1 METID
6 LDKILLANNIDEILN
21 TDSLKKIFINILKDK
36 YKELSS
42 IDIDELFN
50 FDYSK
55 KFASEKYQELDT
67 LLELIKLENVDKLP
81 KYKVTFKPTGTA
93 TLSLSKHAISFNKVK
108 FDSPIVLTL
117 LDASVNKG
125 VIAESLGYVS
135 YICINKNNPY
145 KIFFIQMIFNQSK
158 RYEKYSK

>member
-6 LDKILLANNIDEILN
+6 LDKILLANNIGEILN

-81 KYKVTFKPTGTA
+81 NIRLHLNLQEQQHYHYQNMQYHLIKLNSILQLF
-93 TLSLSKHAISFNKVK
+93 
-108 FDSPIVLTL
+108 
-117 LDASVNKG
+117 
-125 VIAESLGYVS
+125 
-135 YICINKNNPY
+135 
-145 KIFFIQMIFNQSK
+145 
-158 RYEKYSK
+158 

>member
-93 TLSLSKHAISFNKVK
+93 TLSLLSTTTKCPLPKTTAACTATCGCCARPAEKPSATCLRLSGSITVIWKRAT
-108 FDSPIVLTL
+108 TL
-117 LDASVNKG
+117 PN
-125 VIAESLGYVS
+125 
-135 YICINKNNPY
+135 
-145 KIFFIQMIFNQSK
+145 
-158 RYEKYSK
+158 

>member
-125 VIAESLGYVS
+125 AIAEILGYVS
-135 YICINKNNPY
+135 YICIDKNNPY
-145 KIFFIQMIFNQSK
+145 KIFFYSNDIQSI
-158 RYEKYSK
+158 EKI